1 MIGTTIPETD
11 SRRKEIMWL
20 ALTLVAALGLALGLL
35 LRTGFAFPAE
45 DYDGAAAL
53 GLVILLGCAIAY
65 FALKEKEQR
74 QLNQGLVA
82 SLERAAHELG
92 ERAARV
98 DELRH
103 ANARLAEALE
113 RLTLECDEDYL
124 RTLRALMST
133 LDARDDYTALH
144 GEHVAAVAVPIAQR
158 MGLEPKVVDLLK
170 RLAPLHDIGTIGIP
184 DRILHKP
191 QPLDADEL
199 AMCRQHALIG
209 AAIIAPLRPSPEG
222 LAIIRNHHERWD
234 GRGYPDGL
242 RGADI
247 PLLARI
253 VGVADAYHAILSRR
267 PYHAARGRLQA
278 VREMMTHSGS
288 QFDPDIV
295 GVLAHMVSNEGLDPI
310 GVR

>member
-1 MIGTTIPETD
+1 MIGTSIPETD

-20 ALTLVAALGLALGLL
+20 ALGLVAALGLALGLL
-35 LRTGFAFPAE
+35 VRTGFALPA
-45 DYDGAAAL
+45 DQHDGMTAF
-53 GLVILLGCAIAY
+53 GLVIMLGCAIAY
-65 FALKEKEQR
+65 FALKEREQR
-74 QLNQGLVA
+74 HLNQSLVA
-82 SLERAAHELG
+82 SLERAACELG

-113 RLTLECDEDYL
+113 RLTVECDEDYL

-144 GEHVAAVAVPIAQR
+144 GEQVAAIAVPIAQR

-170 RLAPLHDIGTIGIP
+170 RLVPLHDIGTIGIP
-184 DRILHKP
+184 DRVLHKAA
-191 QPLDADEL
+191 PLDADEL
-199 AMCRQHALIG
+199 AMCRQHPLIG
-209 AAIIAPLRPSPEG
+209 AAIIAPLRPSPEA

-234 GRGYPDGL
+234 GSGYPDGL
-242 RGADI
+242 SAADI

-295 GVLAHMVSNEGLDPI
+295 GVLAHLASNEALDPV